1 MPLVLIG
8 LMLRQV
14 DISAGVDRVAAI
26 GPLAAVAFLPAL
38 LVLSFDA
45 LGWKLLLARDR
56 RRNLP
61 FLRLLAGR
69 LCGEA
74 VSQSLP
80 SAGLAG
86 EAASAWYLSRHTPLS
101 LGESIGS
108 LAARRVR
115 IAQGHGVVLALASL
129 VTLATRGIPGRL
141 AAFCALS
148 ALGLWLA

>member
-1 MPLVLIG
+1 MAPD
-8 LMLRQV
+8 RRPQV
-14 DISAGVDRVAAI
+14 
-26 GPLAAVAFLPAL
+26 PLARAF
-38 LVLSFDA
+38 
-45 LGWKLLLARDR
+45 GARV
-56 RRNLP
+56 
-61 FLRLLAGR
+61 
-69 LCGEA
+69 CGEA